1 MAAASPCR
9 FREKKRK
16 QGVKQG
22 TEMSMSRNEKG
33 GERCKIAP
41 ILLTIAL
48 VGTLEAETVA
58 AESCP
63 GGPSHP
69 GHL

>member
-9 FREKKRK
+9 FRERKRK

-22 TEMSMSRNEKG
+22 TEMSRNEKG
-33 GERCKIAP
+33 GERCKIAL

-69 GHL
+69 GH